1 MHAKAWLPKA
11 LSLIFPDQCICCG
24 SVLGYCKSQLCI
36 CPDCAKKITF
46 SDEVNTCR
54 LCGRQMPGEEM
65 PLCPTCQSHR
75 HNFNR
80 AVSCA
85 SYKDDIREAVLRF
98 KFGNCTDYAR
108 TFAAMMVR
116 RIRPLCKTYAFDLVV
131 CAPLSKISM
140 LERGY
145 NQAALLAKPVA
156 KALELPYCE
165 KAFVKT
171 KETPKQST
179 LNYSQR
185 MKNVKDVFALATDTS
200 CFAGKTV
207 LLIDD
212 VLTTGATA
220 DALAKL
226 LKKAGAKFVVVAT
239 LACTEKDKS
248 NELTNEDWKEI
259 TF

>member
-1 MHAKAWLPKA
+1 MPFKTMLLKA
-11 LSLIFPDQCICCG
+11 LSLIFPDQCIFCG
-24 SVLGYCKSQLCI
+24 SILGYCKSQLCI

-46 SDEVNTCR
+46 SDEVDTCR
-54 LCGRQMPGEEM
+54 LCGRQMPDEEM

-75 HNFNR
+75 HYFNR

-116 RIRPLCKTYAFDLVV
+116 RIRPLCKTYGFDLTV
-131 CAPLSKISM
+131 CAPLSKASM
-140 LERGY
+140 NERGY
-145 NQAALLAKPVA
+145 NQAALLAKPIA
-156 KALELPYCE
+156 KALGLAYCE
-165 KAFVKT
+165 KAFIKT

-179 LNYSQR
+179 LNYIQR
-185 MKNVKDVFALATDTS
+185 MKNVENVFALDKDPS
-200 CFAGKTV
+200 YFAGKTI

-220 DALAKL
+220 DALSKL
-226 LKKAGAKFVVVAT
+226 LKAAGAKIVVVAT
-239 LACTEKDKS
+239 LACTEKDKN